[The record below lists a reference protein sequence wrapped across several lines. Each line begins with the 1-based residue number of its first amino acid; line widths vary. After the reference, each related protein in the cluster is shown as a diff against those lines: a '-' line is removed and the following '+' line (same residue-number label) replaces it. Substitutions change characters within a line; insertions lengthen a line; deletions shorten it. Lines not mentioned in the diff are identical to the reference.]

1 MERNTRRGMGTRPS
15 APGRDRRAAAVRDF
29 AKAFYLSKEWRK
41 ARAYVFNRD
50 AGLCVR
56 CGALGEI
63 VHHKEHLTPQ
73 NINNPEIALGEDNLE
88 LLCRNCHALAHAGE
102 LATDSGLTFD
112 DEGNVVKREFL
123 S

>member
-1 MERNTRRGMGTRPS
+1 M
-15 APGRDRRAAAVRDF
+15 RDF

-41 ARAYVFNRD
+41 ARAYIFDRD

-56 CGALGEI
+56 CGAPGKI

-73 NINNPEIALGEDNLE
+73 NINDPEITLGEDDLE
-88 LLCRNCHALAHAGE
+88 LLCWDCHALAHAGG
-102 LATDSGLTFD
+102 LATDSALTFD
-112 DEGNVVKREFL
+112 DEGNVVKRELL

>member
-1 MERNTRRGMGTRPS
+1 M
-15 APGRDRRAAAVRDF
+15 RDF